1 MGYSSSELN
10 EFGRVFLRGSSP
22 TDALLTAWGS
32 QNHTILELF
41 TLFGRLTHF
50 RAMKVIARFG
60 MAEPKNMCIIKYF
73 MFSFSNYLIFNPFCS

>member
-60 MAEPKNMCIIKYF
+60 KSESKNI
-73 MFSFSNYLIFNPFCS
+73 SFNICLHF

>member
-1 MGYSSSELN
+1 MGYSSSELS

-22 TDALLTAWGS
+22 TDALLTAWAS

-60 MAEPKNMCIIKYF
+60 MSKPNKI
-73 MFSFSNYLIFNPFCS
+73 S